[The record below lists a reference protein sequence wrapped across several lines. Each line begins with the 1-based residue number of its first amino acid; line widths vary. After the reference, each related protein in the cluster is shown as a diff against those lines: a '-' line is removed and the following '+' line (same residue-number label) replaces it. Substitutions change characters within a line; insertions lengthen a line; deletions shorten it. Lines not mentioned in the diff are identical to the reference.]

1 MVAAASC
8 CGPQF
13 SAPVRFYNKSQHL
26 EKAEGL
32 IQAQKKR
39 ELQIAKEYYKGREKE
54 AIRCTYSFGVPLL
67 LNYLV

>member
-1 MVAAASC
+1 
-8 CGPQF
+8 
-13 SAPVRFYNKSQHL
+13 
-26 EKAEGL
+26 L